1 MYLHSSAA
9 ADVIQHPY
17 ILQGAEE
24 KMDVEASMNLIKA
37 IPYCSNRQLRAMTA
51 AKADLAKMFRSKGV
65 DISIAQDLKV
75 G

>member
-1 MYLHSSAA
+1 
-9 ADVIQHPY
+9 
-17 ILQGAEE
+17 
-24 KMDVEASMNLIKA
+24 MDVEASMNLIKA
-37 IPYCSNRQLRAMTA
+37 IPYCSNRHLRALTA